1 MRASAVR
8 GDRGE
13 PFVGRG
19 ASLGTYGEPALHLRG
34 ARRDGSGVM
43 TAPVP
48 AGGAQFGK
56 IGTMG
61 WASAAP
67 DGTGTKT

>member
-8 GDRGE
+8 GNRGE
-13 PFVGRG
+13 PFGGRE
-19 ASLGTYGEPALHLRG
+19 ASLGTYGEPARHLRG
-34 ARRDGSGVM
+34 AREGAGV
-43 TAPVP
+43 TRALVP
-48 AGGAQFGK
+48 AGRAQFGK